1 MSARA
6 AVFLDR
12 DGTLIDDPGFLADP
26 ARVRPLPG
34 AVHAIAR
41 LTRAGLLPIIV
52 TNQSGI
58 GRGLIS
64 EDQYHAV
71 RERVETVLSGD
82 GGRIAASLHC
92 PHAPT
97 LTGQC
102 GCRKP
107 GTDLY
112 LEAARRFDL
121 DLTRC
126 WWVGDRLTDV
136 EPARTLRGHA
146 ILIVGPG
153 NALLAAAEASG
164 FETVP
169 DIRAATDA
177 ILEHQAEH
185 D

>member
-1 MSARA
+1 MSGA

-26 ARVRPLPG
+26 ALVRPLAG
-34 AVHAIAR
+34 AAQAIAS

-71 RERVETVLSGD
+71 RAKVETVLSGD

-97 LTGQC
+97 VTGPC

-112 LEAARRFDL
+112 HEAAQRFDL
-121 DLTRC
+121 DFTRC

-136 EPARTLRGHA
+136 EPARVLGGRG
-146 ILIVGPG
+146 ILIIRSSE
-153 NALLAAAEASG
+153 ALLAAAEASG
-164 FETVP
+164 FETAS

-177 ILEHQAEH
+177 ILAHLVEH

>member
-1 MSARA
+1 
-6 AVFLDR
+6 VFLDR
-12 DGTLIDDPGFLADP
+12 DGTLIDDPGFLTDP
-26 ARVRPLPG
+26 ARVRALPG
-34 AVHAIAR
+34 AVRAVAR
-41 LTRAGLLPIIV
+41 LTRAGFLPIIV

-71 RERVETVLSGD
+71 RDRVETVLSGD

-92 PHAPT
+92 PHAST
-97 LTGQC
+97 VTGQC

-112 LEAARRFDL
+112 REAAHRFDL

-136 EPARTLRGHA
+136 EPARTLGGRA
-146 ILIVGPG
+146 VLLVGLDD
-153 NALLAAAEASG
+153 ALVAAAEASG
-164 FETVP
+164 FETAP

-177 ILEHQAEH
+177 ILADQVEH

>member
-1 MSARA
+1 MSDGV
-6 AVFLDR
+6 AVSLDR

-26 ARVRPLPG
+26 TLVRPLPG

-71 RERVETVLSGD
+71 RARVETVLSGD

-97 LTGQC
+97 VTGPC

-112 LEAARRFDL
+112 LEAARRFNL
-121 DLTRC
+121 DFALC

-136 EPARTLRGHA
+136 EPARTLGGHG
-146 ILIVGPG
+146 ILIVGPDDT
-153 NALLAAAEASG
+153 LVAAAQASG
-164 FETVP
+164 LGTAL
-169 DIRAATDA
+169 DIMAATDV
-177 ILEHQAEH
+177 ILAHLAEH
-185 D
+185 G